1 MTESFKVTAATS
13 AAVIALHNAV
23 TSEHA
28 ASAYKATRLYAL
40 LLAKPKGIGSD
51 SAYARWLVE
60 SAQAGEFK
68 HDAGKADPNVTLA
81 QYTPGSLRASMLR
94 ARKDATAQG
103 FENDPT
109 EWAKAIE
116 AGRAQATAGRSVKPV
131 DGPVNGGKGK
141 RVTRKGNGEQAP
153 AVDTLPAAID
163 ALIGEGDKIAAD
175 PSKVTKTE
183 RAQVAQAVR
192 SAVLLA
198 LQAGMSQDEIGGLI
212 ADAVAASA
220 TLKVAS

>member
-1 MTESFKVTAATS
+1 MTDTLKVTAATS

-51 SAYARWLVE
+51 SAYAAWLVE

-109 EWAKAIE
+109 GWAKAIE
-116 AGRAQATAGRSVKPV
+116 AGKAQATAVRSVKPV
-131 DGPVNGGKGK
+131 DSPANGGKGK
-141 RVTRKGNGEQAP
+141 RVKGGGKGGDSP
-153 AVDTLPAAID
+153 AVETLPAAID
-163 ALIGEGDKIAAD
+163 ALISEGDKIAAD

-192 SAVLLA
+192 SAALLA
-198 LQAGMSQDEIGGLI
+198 LQAGMSQDDITGLI
-212 ADAVAASA
+212 ADAVASA
-220 TLKVAS
+220 AALKVA